1 MERQLEKNRLL
12 TEVQPAV
19 ARQIHEL

>member
-12 TEVQPAV
+12 TKVQPAV